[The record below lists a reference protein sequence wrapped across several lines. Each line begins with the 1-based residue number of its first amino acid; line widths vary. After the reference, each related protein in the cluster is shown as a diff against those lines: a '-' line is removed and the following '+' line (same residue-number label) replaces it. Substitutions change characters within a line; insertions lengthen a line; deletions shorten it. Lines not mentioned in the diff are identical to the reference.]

1 MVSVEVSMINLHEWK
16 WAGSNYV
23 RVIDTIDVDISYTKR
38 QELYD
43 WCSEHNIEIEYQGT
57 MMGTDV
63 WRVND
68 EKHRMWFK
76 LRWL

>member
-1 MVSVEVSMINLHEWK
+1 MVYVEVAMINLEEWK

-43 WCSEHNIEIEYQGT
+43 LSLIHI
-57 MMGTDV
+57 
-63 WRVND
+63 
-68 EKHRMWFK
+68 
-76 LRWL
+76 